1 MGHQPSAIMNTIISN
16 TNNDVDVGRHR
27 QMHRH
32 SIAIP
37 LVAAGFNDDVDDIS
51 TDTNNRDHS
60 HTTGCI
66 DGGEHFLGG
75 GRTTTTTTSTMTR
88 RTMMLPREWIVDDTD
103 VKEVPEIYPRLSYP
117 LIIRPNKDNNFVVDV
132 GLIGNRLLDFLKV
145 NNVRSV
151 YDDQR
156 GRVFCYSPK
165 VSFVVQF
172 WKRKC
177 GNSEE
182 GGEEEEEI
190 ILEIQRR
197 QGCSYSMHKIRTAL
211 KKSILPS
218 LSSSSSSN
226 NNVCNEPYSK
236 NCDSEMMMMMIHY
249 HRQRRMS
256 PTSVVVAEIGDDDDD
271 DDLPPPQVVDVVRP
285 IRYESLL
292 KQQQESYRPSSNIKR
307 MYERH
312 GRRLGSAPPRLLVQS
327 LVGIDRQLFSS

>member
-1 MGHQPSAIMNTIISN
+1 MG
-16 TNNDVDVGRHR
+16 
-27 QMHRH
+27 
-32 SIAIP
+32 
-37 LVAAGFNDDVDDIS
+37 
-51 TDTNNRDHS
+51 
-60 HTTGCI
+60 
-66 DGGEHFLGG
+66 
-75 GRTTTTTTSTMTR
+75 
-88 RTMMLPREWIVDDTD
+88 
-103 VKEVPEIYPRLSYP
+103 
-117 LIIRPNKDNNFVVDV
+117 
-132 GLIGNRLLDFLKV
+132 V

-177 GNSEE
+177 RNSEE
-182 GGEEEEEI
+182 GGREEEEI

-218 LSSSSSSN
+218 LPSLSSSSSSN
-226 NNVCNEPYSK
+226 NNVWNDPYSK
-236 NCDSEMMMMMIHY
+236 NCGAGMMMMNHY
-249 HRQRRMS
+249 HCQRRMS

-327 LVGIDRQLFSS
+327 FVGIDRQLFSS

>member
-1 MGHQPSAIMNTIISN
+1 MNTIISN

-32 SIAIP
+32 SIAIQV
-37 LVAAGFNDDVDDIS
+37 VAAGFNDDVDDIS

-60 HTTGCI
+60 LLERNTTGCTN
-66 DGGEHFLGG
+66 GGERCLGG
-75 GRTTTTTTSTMTR
+75 EGTTTTSSTMTR
-88 RTMMLPREWIVDDTD
+88 RTMLLPREWIVDDTD

-177 GNSEE
+177 RNSEE
-182 GGEEEEEI
+182 GEEEEEEI

-226 NNVCNEPYSK
+226 NNVCNDPYSK
-236 NCDSEMMMMMIHY
+236 NCDAGMMMMNHY

-256 PTSVVVAEIGDDDDD
+256 PTSVVVAEIRDDGDDDD

-285 IRYESLL
+285 IRYESFL

-312 GRRLGSAPPRLLVQS
+312 GRRLGSAPPRLPVQS